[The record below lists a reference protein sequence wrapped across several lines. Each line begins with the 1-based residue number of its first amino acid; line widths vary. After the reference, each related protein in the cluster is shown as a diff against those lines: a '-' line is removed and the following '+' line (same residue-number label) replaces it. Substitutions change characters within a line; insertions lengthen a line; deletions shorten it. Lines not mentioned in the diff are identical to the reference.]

1 MTHRYFQ
8 DALPMSPSVSRL
20 RALGIIDRNTVSVLI
35 SFGEGD
41 GVLRREVRVTHRQFS
56 NGGCWSF
63 FTCPQ
68 CERRARV
75 LKLHDGEVM
84 CWRCCAARRARYR
97 SAGGSPLER
106 DAARVAR
113 LQKVRELLDGG
124 PARLQPRTGRALD
137 RRRELT
143 ISLRRALIR
152 QRQDLLTQRHDEP
165 KLQ

>member
-1 MTHRYFQ
+1 ML
-8 DALPMSPSVSRL
+8 A
-20 RALGIIDRNTVSVLI
+20 
-35 SFGEGD
+35 
-41 GVLRREVRVTHRQFS
+41 VLRGSSGALSQR
-56 NGGCWSF
+56 
-63 FTCPQ
+63 
-68 CERRARV
+68 
-75 LKLHDGEVM
+75 
-84 CWRCCAARRARYR
+84 
-97 SAGGSPLER
+97 GGSPLER